1 MAVYQQQLPGSFSA
15 MQYELRG
22 RTLPV
27 HKVTEGAA
35 ASGSAY
41 WLQVL
46 QGLFLEGEGFF
57 LSLLLLKL
65 TLC

>member
-1 MAVYQQQLPGSFSA
+1 